1 MNPQPHPFV
10 GNFCAGI
17 IICLTAFYTYKA
29 YIEGKS
35 ISLSELDNFVIGHI
49 QESPVI
55 EKHFYETRTEVT
67 NIENTIST
75 FENQQLYVDCIDTLV
90 ALGMKKREAK
100 RKAKFIF
107 STMKPQPTSIQE
119 FITIALKMPS

>member
-67 NIENTIST
+67 NI
-75 FENQQLYVDCIDTLV
+75 
-90 ALGMKKREAK
+90 
-100 RKAKFIF
+100 
-107 STMKPQPTSIQE
+107 
-119 FITIALKMPS
+119 